1 MRSAEGEISVDLT
14 GKKSGRG
21 AYICPSRDCLA
32 TVSYTHLDVYKRQDE
47 IHSWSVVS
55 PQSCAY
61 AIDFLELTMP
71 APNPI
76 PSSDQHGLLKEC
88 ISAVG
93 MIGVLLFVVY
103 SVYCLT
109 ESSLFSSLK
118 ADGPVVRQEAPKTLA
133 GDVYKRQVD
142 ISSFQRSYH
151 KATGKSTSLFP
162 PARSAQGA
170 ER

>member
-1 MRSAEGEISVDLT
+1 
-14 GKKSGRG
+14 
-21 AYICPSRDCLA
+21 
-32 TVSYTHLDVYKRQDE
+32 
-47 IHSWSVVS
+47 
-55 PQSCAY
+55 
-61 AIDFLELTMP
+61 MP

-133 GDVYKRQVD
+133 GHLWFWGGLVATALFSYITFFIICPPVYNLPAEELSPLDVYKRQHQLPVHRRAAD
-142 ISSFQRSYH
+142 
-151 KATGKSTSLFP
+151 LFHP
-162 PARSAQGA
+162 DGPLRPAGHAQSAL
-170 ER
+170 